1 MLNMSEKKA
10 ISLQFNDLFDQSV
23 FEKRTKECLAKTGIT
38 QKELATRL
46 DVAERTLSRWLNGE
60 NKFSVDERTVE
71 KIASILHV
79 DTLYLYWGAYS
90 SPNAFADGCRL
101 LNNQREKQL
110 IQLYQPLFDFLSSI
124 GFSVD
129 FRLGGIVLF
138 ETKTRK
144 DVAFLGDEAVE
155 KLYKKIEL
163 FTRMELLNY
172 DMPDSE

>member
-1 MLNMSEKKA
+1 MFNVSEKED
-10 ISLQFNDLFDQSV
+10 ISLGFDKLFDQSV
-23 FEKRTKECLAKTGIT
+23 FKKRTKECLAKAGLT
-38 QKELATRL
+38 QKDLATRL
-46 DVAERTLSRWLNGE
+46 DVTERTLSRWLNGE

-71 KIASILHV
+71 RIASILHV
-79 DTLYLYWGAYS
+79 DSLYLYWEAYS
-90 SPNAFADGCRL
+90 SPNAFAEGSHL

-110 IQLYQPLFDFLSSI
+110 TQLYQPLFDFLSSI

-138 ETKTRK
+138 DTKTRK
-144 DVAFLGDEAVE
+144 DVAFLGDEAIE

-172 DMPDSE
+172 DLPDSE